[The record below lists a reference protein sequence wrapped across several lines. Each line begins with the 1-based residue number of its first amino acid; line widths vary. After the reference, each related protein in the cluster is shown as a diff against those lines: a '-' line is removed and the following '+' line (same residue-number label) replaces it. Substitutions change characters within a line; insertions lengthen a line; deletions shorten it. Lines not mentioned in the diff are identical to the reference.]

1 MPRFRKGK
9 QDAKTDKHENSTIT
23 FFSFFSFFVAIRQN
37 MATHYIEIL
46 IFTTSRTVIQ
56 GIQSIQSALSTSP
69 ESGSRTYCTLFKAT
83 TESICIDP
91 NELRDARWMS
101 EARDCRGEPTR

>member
-37 MATHYIEIL
+37 MATHYIEI
-46 IFTTSRTVIQ
+46 
-56 GIQSIQSALSTSP
+56 
-69 ESGSRTYCTLFKAT
+69 
-83 TESICIDP
+83 
-91 NELRDARWMS
+91 
-101 EARDCRGEPTR
+101 